1 MRPSM
6 KIVIVTL
13 ALGMLGGPIA
23 GYTLA
28 ADKYYALF
36 FASQSE
42 PRRARF
48 SHTFCTFIKAEEG
61 NADAVAEPKFESHTI
76 SWLPTS
82 GVVRVL
88 ALRPERGRN
97 FSLAETLR
105 VVRGTGQHVWS
116 YGPYEVSADTYNKL
130 LRQKQKLDSGRYTY
144 KAIDG
149 RRPGALNCIHAVTTA
164 DPAWGGFGVPSES
177 YGLPSVRILAERITN
192 KGQVLAQNQ
201 DWILEKLAIR
211 TGTGIRYMNYD
222 PQSHQHLARVPADPN
237 QPILSQNPPTK
248 TVR

>member
-6 KIVIVTL
+6 KILVCTL
-13 ALGMLGGPIA
+13 ALGMLGGPLA
-23 GYTLA
+23 GLSMA
-28 ADKYYALF
+28 ADKYYAIF

-48 SHTFCTFIKAEEG
+48 SHTFCTFMKAEEG
-61 NADAVAEPKFESHTI
+61 NADVAAEPKLETHTI

-97 FSLAETLR
+97 FSLDETLR
-105 VVRGTGQHVWS
+105 VVRSTGQHVRS

-149 RRPGALNCIHAVTTA
+149 RVAGALNCIHAVTTA
-164 DPAWGGFGVPSES
+164 DPAWGGFGVPSQS
-177 YGLPSVRILAERITN
+177 YGFPSVSILAERVTN

-211 TGTGIRYMNYD
+211 TGRGIRYMNYD
-222 PQSHQHLARVPADPN
+222 PERQQHLARVPADPN
-237 QPILSQNPPTK
+237 QPILSQNPATK